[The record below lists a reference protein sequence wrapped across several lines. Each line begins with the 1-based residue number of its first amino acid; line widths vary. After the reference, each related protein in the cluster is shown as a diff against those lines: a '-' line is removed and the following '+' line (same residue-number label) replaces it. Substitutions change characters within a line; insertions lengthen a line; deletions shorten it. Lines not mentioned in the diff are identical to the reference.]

1 MQNLMLLTRLKER
14 NKKNK
19 RERKDCMNS
28 TRERKSKGN
37 LESKIHKIKMLKKQ
51 KGGRG

>member
-1 MQNLMLLTRLKER
+1 MPEDAVSM
-14 NKKNK
+14 NKNIKRT

-37 LESKIHKIKMLKKQ
+37 LESKIHKIKIY
-51 KGGRG
+51 